1 MNAALFELF
10 DHGRD
15 WLQQGRCSSVR
26 PLVDQI
32 VSLMTVPLVQ
42 GALRYAYLNSEP
54 GENMATP
61 KNAAEGATFSA
72 AVLPLVHHCN
82 TASAAVVSDNLK
94 FGLFPS
100 GRTADTSRYSDFAA
114 VKAAFE
120 DVYACLGITCAHVGS
135 LVGAS
140 GAMAQECKPAEKIVT
155 ESPYSVTAR
164 VTAAGSVTD
173 YGPMVL
179 AALTN
184 PSPDPEPDPN
194 PNPNPNQVLAALE
207 CSMADVARVPCDL
220 SRART
225 LTLALARP

>member
-1 MNAALFELF
+1 MNVALFELF

-42 GALRYAYLNSEP
+42 GALRYAYKNSKA
-54 GENMATP
+54 GADMATP

-94 FGLFPS
+94 FGLFPD
-100 GRTADTSRYSDFAA
+100 GVTDTGRYSDFAA

-120 DVYACLGITCAHVGS
+120 DVYACLGITCAQVGG
-135 LVGAS
+135 LTQAIEAGVAT
-140 GAMAQECKPAEKIVT
+140 AQACT
-155 ESPYSVTAR
+155 STS
-164 VTAAGSVTD
+164 
-173 YGPMVL
+173 
-179 AALTN
+179 
-184 PSPDPEPDPN
+184 
-194 PNPNPNQVLAALE
+194 
-207 CSMADVARVPCDL
+207 
-220 SRART
+220 
-225 LTLALARP
+225 